1 MGSFWAA
8 VAAAGSSWQLAQPT
22 AVDPCC
28 LPRPVQLLVSY
39 AALFA
44 IFSPAPVWDAL
55 SYAGVTPGLM
65 LILLPIFQPPN
76 GERAAGHCDY
86 QNYSAS
92 PRPAPSCFA
101 PPARRRARP
110 PRARPPACAVG
121 TWPQAAYWVVVGSL
135 LGGGMS
141 IAIIYA
147 TWAANGGSYEDS
159 VTKAATFVCLLSLA
173 AGLLNMARF
182 KWHAAHLMF
191 ICATLALVLGGSVQS
206 YWSPYIPW
214 KAPLYYWAGLGITLP
229 VVGASSWFVFPILA
243 GRQYRVQLSKA
254 FSGLALVLDR
264 ISALMRGE
272 RQFPFPSAS
281 GNDPP
286 PLPCSCA
293 SPALPGRFVPLC
305 AATRRPCARCR
316 QVRPADR
323 AAGVRDWRVRRV
335 YRRGQGSGL

>member
-55 SYAGVTPGLM
+55 SYAGETPGLM

-76 GERAAGHCDY
+76 GERAASHCDY

-101 PPARRRARP
+101 PPARP

-264 ISALMRGE
+264 ISALMLGE
-272 RQFPFPSAS
+272 RQFPSFLVPAATTP
-281 GNDPP
+281 PP
-286 PLPCSCA
+286 PLQLCKPCSA
-293 SPALPGRFVPLC
+293 GPLC
-305 AATRRPCARCR
+305 AALCGH
-316 QVRPADR
+316 PAPMCSLQ
-323 AAGVRDWRVRRV
+323 A
-335 YRRGQGSGL
+335 S